1 MAKRILDIGNLTSNP
16 LELDIFVQYESS
28 ILMKS
33 LLISLRNITYLL
45 GFSLIALSANASDY
59 LLHVGSLIDVEK
71 LKVYKN
77 QSVRIS
83 GNKITSIEKGFSKK
97 SENETL
103 IDLKDKTLMPGL
115 MDMHVHLSGEINKTS
130 YGEGFFLSNSDYA
143 LRATVFAEKTLNA
156 GFTTV
161 RDLGDLAPGVVVS
174 LRKAIAKGYIQG
186 PRIYAAGKSI
196 ATTGGHA
203 DPTNGF
209 KPELIG
215 DPGPKHG
222 VINSPEDAMKAVRQ
236 RYKEGSDV
244 IKLTVT
250 GGVLSLA
257 KSGSN
262 PQFTQEE
269 LNAVVK
275 AAKDYDFTVAVHAHG
290 AEGMKRAVIA
300 GVDSVEH
307 GTYMNNEVIK
317 LMKKNGTYYVP
328 TITAGKWVGEK
339 AAIDGYYPVVVQ
351 PKAAAIGPVIQSTFA
366 KAYKK
371 GVKIAF
377 GTDAAVFP
385 HGLNGREFGYMV
397 EAGMPAI
404 ETIQSATLNTAKL
417 LKIEDKLGS
426 IKVGKLADLVAVDG
440 DPLKDIS
447 LMENISFV
455 MKGGV
460 VVKQ

>member
-1 MAKRILDIGNLTSNP
+1 MKKIKLL
-16 LELDIFVQYESS
+16 VQ
-28 ILMKS
+28 LA
-33 LLISLRNITYLL
+33 LFLFITPT
-45 GFSLIALSANASDY
+45 FSADY

-83 GNKITSIEKGFSKK
+83 GNKIVAIEKGFVAKL
-97 SENETL
+97 ENETL
-103 IDLKDKTLMPGL
+103 IDLKNKTLMPGL
-115 MDMHVHLSGEINKTS
+115 MDMHVHLSGEVNKQS
-130 YGEGFFLSNSDYA
+130 YTEKFFMSDSDFA
-143 LRATVFAEKTLNA
+143 LRSTVFAKKTLDA

-174 LRKAIAKGYIQG
+174 LRKAIAKGYVQG

-203 DPTNGF
+203 DPTNGVRHDMM
-209 KPELIG
+209 G
-215 DPGPKHG
+215 DPGPKQG
-222 VINSPEDAMKAVRQ
+222 VINGPEEAMKAVRQ

-257 KSGSN
+257 KNGSN

-269 LNAVVK
+269 LDAVIK
-275 AAKDYDFTVAVHAHG
+275 AAKDYEFVVAVHAHG
-290 AEGMKRAVIA
+290 AEGMKRAVLA

-307 GTYMNNEVIK
+307 GTYMTDEVMR
-317 LMKKNGTYYVP
+317 LMKKKGTYYVP
-328 TITAGKWVGEK
+328 TITAGKFVAEK
-339 AAIDGYYPVVVQ
+339 AAIKGFYPAIVQ
-351 PKAAAIGPVIQSTFA
+351 PKAAAIGPKIQGTFA

-377 GTDAAVFP
+377 GTDAGVFP
-385 HGLNGREFGYMV
+385 HGLNGREFKYMN

-404 ETIQSATLNTAKL
+404 ETIQTATLNAAKL
-417 LKIEDKLGS
+417 LKIEDKLGTIS
-426 IKVGKLADLVAVDG
+426 VGKLADLVAVDG
-440 DPLKDIS
+440 DPLKDLS
-447 LMENISFV
+447 LMENVAFV
-455 MKGGV
+455 MKDGV
-460 VVKQ
+460 IVKQ

>member
-1 MAKRILDIGNLTSNP
+1 MKQVVFTFKILLLFSISP
-16 LELDIFVQYESS
+16 IF
-28 ILMKS
+28 
-33 LLISLRNITYLL
+33 
-45 GFSLIALSANASDY
+45 AADY
-59 LLHVGSLIDVEK
+59 LLYVGSLIDVEK
-71 LKVYKN
+71 LKIYKN

-83 GNKITSIEKGFSKK
+83 GNKIVSIEKGFVKK
-97 SENETL
+97 SEKEIL

-115 MDMHVHLSGEINKTS
+115 MDMHVHLSGEVNKQS
-130 YGEGFFLSNSDYA
+130 YTEKFFMSDSDFA
-143 LRATVFAEKTLNA
+143 LRSTVFAKRTLDA

-174 LRKAIAKGYIQG
+174 LRKAIAKGYVQG

-203 DPTNGF
+203 DPTNGVRAD
-209 KPELIG
+209 LMG
-215 DPGPKHG
+215 DPGPKQG
-222 VINSPEDAMKAVRQ
+222 VIYGPEDAMKAVRQ

-244 IKLTVT
+244 IKLIVT

-257 KSGSN
+257 KNGSN

-275 AAKDYDFTVAVHAHG
+275 AAKDYEFIVAVHAHG
-290 AEGMKRAVIA
+290 AEGMKRAVLA

-307 GTYMNNEVIK
+307 GTYMTDEVMR
-317 LMKKNGTYYVP
+317 LMKKKGTYYVP
-328 TITAGKWVGEK
+328 TITAGKYVAEK
-339 AAIDGYYPVVVQ
+339 AAIDGFYPAIVQ
-351 PKAAAIGPVIQSTFA
+351 PKAAAIGPKIQGTFA

-377 GTDAAVFP
+377 GTDAGVFP
-385 HGLNGREFGYMV
+385 HGLNGREFKYMH

-404 ETIQSATLNTAKL
+404 ETIQAATLNAAKL

-440 DPLKDIS
+440 DPLKDLT

-455 MKGGV
+455 MKDGV
-460 VVKQ
+460 IIKQ

>member
-1 MAKRILDIGNLTSNP
+1 MKNIITILVVSLFLGSSP
-16 LELDIFVQYESS
+16 IF
-28 ILMKS
+28 
-33 LLISLRNITYLL
+33 
-45 GFSLIALSANASDY
+45 SADY
-59 LLHVGSLIDVEK
+59 ILHVGALIDVEK

-77 QSVRIS
+77 RSVRIS
-83 GNKITSIEKGFSKK
+83 GNKITSIESGFVEKK
-97 SENETL
+97 NDETL
-103 IDLKDKTLMPGL
+103 IDLKDQTLMPGL
-115 MDMHVHLSGEINKTS
+115 MDMHVHLSGEISKAS
-130 YGEGFFLSNSDYA
+130 YSEKFFMSNADFA
-143 LRATVFAEKTLNA
+143 LRGSVFAKKTLDA

-174 LRKAIAKGYIQG
+174 LRKAIDKGYIQG

-203 DPTNGF
+203 DPTNGLPSEF
-209 KPELIG
+209 MG
-215 DPGPKHG
+215 DPGPKQG
-222 VINSPEDAMKAVRQ
+222 VINGPDEAMKAVRQ

-275 AAKDYDFTVAVHAHG
+275 AAKDYDFVVAVHAHG
-290 AEGMKRAVIA
+290 AEGMKRAVLA

-307 GTYMNNEVIK
+307 GTYMTDEVMY
-317 LMKKNGTYYVP
+317 LMKKKGTYYVP
-328 TITAGKWVGEK
+328 TITAGKWVAEK
-339 AAIDGYYPVVVQ
+339 AAIDGYYPPIVQ
-351 PKAAAIGPVIQSTFA
+351 PKAAAIGPVIQGTFA

-385 HGLNGREFGYMV
+385 HGLNGREFKYMN

-417 LKIEDKLGS
+417 LRIEDKLGS
-426 IKVGKLADLVAVDG
+426 IKVGKLADLVAVKG
-440 DPLKDIS
+440 DPLEDMS
-447 LMENISFV
+447 LMENVSFV
-455 MKGGV
+455 MKDGV
-460 VVKQ
+460 IVKNN

>member
-1 MAKRILDIGNLTSNP
+1 MKYIVFALK
-16 LELDIFVQYESS
+16 IF
-28 ILMKS
+28 LF
-33 LLISLRNITYLL
+33 
-45 GFSLIALSANASDY
+45 FSLTPAFSADY

-71 LKVYKN
+71 LKIYKN
-77 QSVRIS
+77 QSVRVS
-83 GNKITSIEKGFSKK
+83 GNKIIAIESGFSEKQ
-97 SENETL
+97 ENETL
-103 IDLKDKTLMPGL
+103 IDLKSKTLMPGL
-115 MDMHVHLSGEINKTS
+115 MDMHVHLSGEVNKQS
-130 YGEGFFLSNSDYA
+130 YTEKFFMSDSDFA
-143 LRATVFAEKTLNA
+143 LRSTVFAKKTLEA

-174 LRKAIAKGYIQG
+174 LRKAIAKGYVQG

-203 DPTNGF
+203 DPTNGVRS
-209 KPELIG
+209 EMMG
-215 DPGPKHG
+215 DPGPKQG
-222 VINSPEDAMKAVRQ
+222 VINGSEEAMKAVRQ

-275 AAKDYDFTVAVHAHG
+275 AAKDYEFVVAVHAHG
-290 AEGMKRAVIA
+290 AEGMKRAVLA

-307 GTYMNNEVIK
+307 GTYMTDEVMR
-317 LMKKNGTYYVP
+317 LMKKKGTYYVP
-328 TITAGKWVGEK
+328 TITAGKFVAEK
-339 AAIDGYYPVVVQ
+339 AAIKGFYPAIVQ
-351 PKAAAIGPVIQSTFA
+351 PKAAAIGPKIQGTFG

-377 GTDAAVFP
+377 GTDAGVFP
-385 HGLNGREFGYMV
+385 HGLNGREFKYMN

-404 ETIQSATLNTAKL
+404 EAIQTATLNAAKL
-417 LKIEDKLGS
+417 LKIDDKLGS
-426 IKVGKLADLVAVDG
+426 ISVGKLADLVAVDG
-440 DPLKDIS
+440 DPLNDLT
-447 LMENISFV
+447 LMENVSFV
-455 MKGGV
+455 MKDGV
-460 VVKQ
+460 IIKQ

>member
-1 MAKRILDIGNLTSNP
+1 MKKATLLLQLALLFVTSS
-16 LELDIFVQYESS
+16 V
-28 ILMKS
+28 
-33 LLISLRNITYLL
+33 
-45 GFSLIALSANASDY
+45 FSADY
-59 LLHVGSLIDVEK
+59 LLHVGALIDVEK

-77 QSVRIS
+77 QSVRVS
-83 GNKITSIEKGFSKK
+83 GNKITAIEKGFSSKL
-97 SENETL
+97 ENETL

-115 MDMHVHLSGEINKTS
+115 MDMHVHMSGEVNKQS
-130 YGEGFFLSNSDYA
+130 YTEKFFMSDSDFA
-143 LRATVFAEKTLNA
+143 LRSTVFAKKTLDA

-174 LRKAIAKGYIQG
+174 LRKAIAKGYVQG

-203 DPTNGF
+203 DPTNGVRHD
-209 KPELIG
+209 LMG
-215 DPGPKHG
+215 DPGPLQG
-222 VINSPEDAMKAVRQ
+222 VINGPEDAMKAVRQ

-257 KSGSN
+257 KNGSN

-269 LNAVVK
+269 LNAVVQ
-275 AAKDYDFTVAVHAHG
+275 AAKDYEFVVAVHAHG
-290 AEGMKRAVIA
+290 AEGMKRAVMA

-307 GTYMNNEVIK
+307 GTYMNDEVMR
-317 LMKKNGTYYVP
+317 LMRKKGTYYVP
-328 TITAGKWVGEK
+328 TITAGKFVAEK
-339 AAIDGYYPVVVQ
+339 AAIDGFYPAIVQ
-351 PKAAAIGPVIQSTFA
+351 PKAAAIGPKIQGTFG

-377 GTDAAVFP
+377 GTDAGVFP
-385 HGLNGREFGYMV
+385 HGLNGREFKYMN

-404 ETIQSATLNTAKL
+404 ETIQTATLNSAKL
-417 LKIEDKLGS
+417 LKVEDKLGS

-440 DPLKDIS
+440 DPLKDLS
-447 LMENISFV
+447 LMENVSFV
-455 MKGGV
+455 MKDGV
-460 VVKQ
+460 IVKQ

>member
-1 MAKRILDIGNLTSNP
+1 MKTIRIAL
-16 LELDIFVQYESS
+16 Y
-28 ILMKS
+28 
-33 LLISLRNITYLL
+33 
-45 GFSLIALSANASDY
+45 FSLFLLLSPVFAADY
-59 LLHVGSLIDVEK
+59 LLHVGSLVDVEK

-83 GNKITSIEKGFSKK
+83 GNKIIAIEKGFIKK
-97 SENETL
+97 FDSETL
-103 IDLKDKTLMPGL
+103 LDLKNKTLMPGL
-115 MDMHVHLSGEINKTS
+115 MDMHVHLSGEINKKS
-130 YGEGFFLSNSDYA
+130 YSERFFMSNADFA
-143 LRATVFAEKTLNA
+143 LRGSVFAKRTLDA

-174 LRKAIAKGYIQG
+174 LRKAIERGYIQG

-203 DPTNGF
+203 DPTNGVRS
-209 KPELIG
+209 ELMG
-215 DPGPKHG
+215 DPGPKDG
-222 VINSPEDAMKAVRQ
+222 VINGPEEAMKAVRQ

-269 LNAVVK
+269 LNAIVK
-275 AAKDYDFTVAVHAHG
+275 AAKDYDFVVAVHAHG
-290 AEGMKRAVIA
+290 AEGMKRAVLA

-307 GTYMNNEVIK
+307 GTYMTSEVMR
-317 LMKKNGTYYVP
+317 LMKKKGTYYVP
-328 TITAGKWVGEK
+328 TITAGKWVAEK
-339 AAIDGYYPVVVQ
+339 AAIDGYYPDIVQ

-371 GVKIAF
+371 GVKIAY

-385 HGLNGREFGYMV
+385 HGLNGREFKYMF

-417 LKIEDKLGS
+417 LRIEDKLGS
-426 IKVGKLADLVAVDG
+426 IKIGKLADLVAVDG
-440 DPLKDIS
+440 DPLTD
-447 LMENISFV
+447 LGMMENVSFV
-455 MKGGV
+455 MKDGV
-460 VVKQ
+460 IIKQ

>member
-1 MAKRILDIGNLTSNP
+1 V
-16 LELDIFVQYESS
+16 ELS
-28 ILMKS
+28 LMKKILVTFC
-33 LLISLRNITYLL
+33 LLLLVAIQPLR
-45 GFSLIALSANASDY
+45 AKDY

-71 LKVYKN
+71 LKVHKN
-77 QSVRIS
+77 QSIRIS
-83 GNKITSIEKGFSKK
+83 GNKITAIEKGFSEKLDK
-97 SENETL
+97 EIL

-115 MDMHVHLSGEINKTS
+115 MDMHVHISGEINKES
-130 YGEGFFLSNSDYA
+130 YGEGFFMSNSDYA
-143 LRATVFAEKTLNA
+143 LRATVFAKKTLDA

-203 DPTNGF
+203 DPTNGV
-209 KPELIG
+209 KPELLG
-215 DPGPKHG
+215 DPGPKQG
-222 VINSPEDAMKAVRQ
+222 VINSPSDAMKAVRQ

-269 LNAVVK
+269 ISAVVK

-290 AEGMKRAVIA
+290 AEGMKRAVLA

-307 GTYMNNEVIK
+307 GTYMTDEVMR
-317 LMKKNGTYYVP
+317 LMKKRGTYYVP

-339 AAIDGYYPVVVQ
+339 AGVEGYYPAIVQ

-371 GVKIAF
+371 GIKIAF

-385 HGLNGREFGYMV
+385 HGLNGREFKYMV

-447 LMENISFV
+447 LMESVSFV
-455 MKGGV
+455 MKDGV
-460 VVKQ
+460 VVKR

>member
-1 MAKRILDIGNLTSNP
+1 MKTIRITLQIIILLSIFPATAKN
-16 LELDIFVQYESS
+16 
-28 ILMKS
+28 
-33 LLISLRNITYLL
+33 
-45 GFSLIALSANASDY
+45 Y

-83 GNKITSIEKGFSKK
+83 ANKIVAVEKGFIAKND
-97 SENETL
+97 NETL

-115 MDMHVHLSGEINKTS
+115 MDMHVHLSGEISKTS
-130 YGEGFFLSNSDYA
+130 YSEGFFMSDADFA
-143 LRATVFAEKTLNA
+143 LRSTVLAKKTLNA

-174 LRKAIAKGYIQG
+174 LRKAIDKGYVPG
-186 PRIYAAGKSI
+186 PRIFAAGKSI

-203 DPTNGF
+203 DPTNGL
-209 KPELIG
+209 KPQYML
-215 DPGPKHG
+215 DPGPKQG
-222 VINSPEDAMKAVRQ
+222 VINGPDEAMKAVRQ
-236 RYKEGSDV
+236 RYKEGADV

-257 KSGSN
+257 KSGTN

-290 AEGMKRAVIA
+290 AEGMKRAVLA

-307 GTYMNNEVIK
+307 GTYMTDEVMR
-317 LMKKNGTYYVP
+317 LMKKKGTYYVP

-339 AAIDGYYPVVVQ
+339 AAIKGYYPDIVQ

-385 HGLNGREFGYMV
+385 HGLNGREFKYMN

-404 ETIQSATLNTAKL
+404 ETIRSATLTTAQL
-417 LKIEDKLGS
+417 LRIEDKLGS
-426 IKVGKLADLVAVDG
+426 IKIGKLADLVAVDG
-440 DPLKDIS
+440 DPLKDMS
-447 LMENISFV
+447 LMENVSFV
-455 MKGGV
+455 MKDGV
-460 VVKQ
+460 IYKQ

>member
-1 MAKRILDIGNLTSNP
+1 MNVVK
-16 LELDIFVQYESS
+16 
-28 ILMKS
+28 
-33 LLISLRNITYLL
+33 LI
-45 GFSLIALSANASDY
+45 FSLSFVFASCWTAADNY
-59 LLHVGSLIDVEK
+59 LLHVGRYIDVDN
-71 LKVYKN
+71 LKAVQK
-77 QSVRIS
+77 QSIRIS
-83 GNKITSIEKGFSKK
+83 GNKIISIEPGFTEPT
-97 SENETL
+97 ENEEL
-103 IDLKDKTLMPGL
+103 IDLKDKTVMPGL
-115 MDMHVHLSGEINKTS
+115 MDMHVHLSGEITKSS
-130 YGEGFFLSNSDYA
+130 YSEKFTMSPVDVAFRS
-143 LRATVFAEKTLNA
+143 TVFAEDTLLA

-161 RDLGDLAPGVVVS
+161 RDLGDLAPGLGVA
-174 LRKAIAKGYIQG
+174 LRKAIAKGYILG

-203 DPTNGF
+203 DPTNGVR
-209 KPELIG
+209 PDLMG
-215 DPGPKHG
+215 DPGPKDG
-222 VINSPEDAMKAVRQ
+222 VINGPEDAMKAVRQ

-257 KSGSN
+257 KNGSN

-275 AAKDYDFTVAVHAHG
+275 AAKDYDFVVAVHAHG

-307 GTYMNNEVIK
+307 GTYMTKEVMK
-317 LMKKNGTYYVP
+317 LMKKKGTYYVP
-328 TITAGKWVGEK
+328 TITAGKWVAEK
-339 AAIDGYYPVVVQ
+339 AAIDGYYPAIVQ
-351 PKAAAIGPVIQSTFA
+351 PKAATIGPKIQGTFA

-377 GTDAAVFP
+377 GTDAGVFP
-385 HGLNGREFGYMV
+385 HGLNGREFKYMQ

-404 ETIQSATLNTAKL
+404 ETIQSATLNAAKL
-417 LKIEDKLGS
+417 LRIEDKLGS

-440 DPLKDIS
+440 DPLENIT

-455 MKGGV
+455 MKDGV
-460 VVKQ
+460 IVKQ

>member
-1 MAKRILDIGNLTSNP
+1 
-16 LELDIFVQYESS
+16 
-28 ILMKS
+28 MKIIKIALQLS
-33 LLISLRNITYLL
+33 LLLAIVPV
-45 GFSLIALSANASDY
+45 FAADY

-83 GNKITSIEKGFSKK
+83 GNKIIAVEKGFVEKLD
-97 SENETL
+97 NETL
-103 IDLKDKTLMPGL
+103 IDLKGKTLMPGL
-115 MDMHVHLSGEINKTS
+115 MDMHVHLSGQFSKTS
-130 YGEGFFLSNSDYA
+130 YGERFVMSPADMA
-143 LRATVFAEKTLNA
+143 LRSTVFAKKTLDA

-161 RDLGDLAPGVVVS
+161 RDLGDLSPGVVVS
-174 LRKAIAKGYIQG
+174 LRKAISKGYIQG
-186 PRIYAAGKSI
+186 PRIFAAGKSI

-203 DPTNGF
+203 DPTNG
-209 KPELIG
+209 LRRDLMQ
-215 DPGPKHG
+215 DPGPKQG
-222 VINSPEDAMKAVRQ
+222 VINGPEEAMKAVRQ

-257 KSGSN
+257 KSGTN

-275 AAKDYDFTVAVHAHG
+275 AAKDYDFVVAVHAHG
-290 AEGMKRAVIA
+290 AEGMKRAVLA

-307 GTYMNNEVIK
+307 GTYMTDEVMR
-317 LMKKNGTYYVP
+317 LMKKKGTYYVP
-328 TITAGKWVGEK
+328 TITAGKWVAEK
-339 AAIDGYYPVVVQ
+339 AAIEGYYPDIVQ

-385 HGLNGREFGYMV
+385 HGLNGREFKYMN

-404 ETIQSATLNTAKL
+404 ETIQSATLSTAKL
-417 LKIEDKLGS
+417 LRIEDKLGS

-440 DPLKDIS
+440 DPLEDIS
-447 LMENISFV
+447 LMENVSFV
-455 MKGGV
+455 MKDGV
-460 VVKQ
+460 IVKQ

>member
-1 MAKRILDIGNLTSNP
+1 MN
-16 LELDIFVQYESS
+16 
-28 ILMKS
+28 
-33 LLISLRNITYLL
+33 SLRLAMTCFLL
-45 GFSLIALSANASDY
+45 LVLSPSYAGNY
-59 LLHVGSLIDVEK
+59 LLHVGAYIDVEK
-71 LKVYKN
+71 LKVFKN
-77 QSVRIS
+77 KSIRIS
-83 GNKITSIEKGFSKK
+83 GNKIVAIENGFIEKQDSEKLINLK
-97 SENETL
+97 SQT
-103 IDLKDKTLMPGL
+103 IMPGL
-115 MDMHVHLSGEINKTS
+115 MDMHVHMSGIVNKKS
-130 YGEGFFLSNSDYA
+130 YANKFFMSDADFA
-143 LRATVFAEKTLNA
+143 LRATVFAKKTLLA

-161 RDLGDLAPGVVVS
+161 RDLGDFAPGVGVS
-174 LRKAIAKGYIQG
+174 LRKAIDKGYIQG

-209 KPELIG
+209 RPDLML
-215 DPGPKHG
+215 DPGPKQG
-222 VINSPEDAMKAVRQ
+222 VINGPDEAVKAVRQ

-269 LNAVVK
+269 LNAVVR
-275 AAKDYDFTVAVHAHG
+275 AAKDYDFVVAVHAHG

-307 GTYMNNEVIK
+307 GTYMTKEVMR

-328 TITAGKWVGEK
+328 TITAGKWVAEK
-339 AAIDGYYPVVVQ
+339 AAIEGYYPAIVQ
-351 PKAAAIGPVIQSTFA
+351 PKAAAIGPVIQKTFS
-366 KAYKK
+366 KAYKQ

-385 HGLNGREFGYMV
+385 HGLNGREFKYMN

-417 LKIEDKLGS
+417 LKIEDKLGT
-426 IKVGKLADLVAVDG
+426 ITVGKLADLVAVDG
-440 DPLKDIS
+440 DPLTDLS
-447 LMENISFV
+447 LMESVSFV

-460 VVKQ
+460 IVKQ

>member
-1 MAKRILDIGNLTSNP
+1 
-16 LELDIFVQYESS
+16 
-28 ILMKS
+28 MKTIKIALQFS
-33 LLISLRNITYLL
+33 LLLV
-45 GFSLIALSANASDY
+45 LSPVFAADY
-59 LLHVGSLIDVEK
+59 LLHVGSLVDVEK

-83 GNKITSIEKGFSKK
+83 GNKIIAIEKGFIEKTG
-97 SENETL
+97 NEIL
-103 IDLKDKTLMPGL
+103 LDLKGKTLMPGL
-115 MDMHVHLSGEINKTS
+115 MDMHVHLSGEMSKTS
-130 YGEGFFLSNSDYA
+130 YSEGFYMSNSDFA
-143 LRATVFAEKTLNA
+143 LRASVFAKKTLDA

-161 RDLGDLAPGVVVS
+161 RDLGDFAPGVVVS

-203 DPTNGF
+203 DPTNGVRSD
-209 KPELIG
+209 LMG
-215 DPGPKHG
+215 DPGPKEG
-222 VINSPEDAMKAVRQ
+222 VINGPEDAMKAVRQ

-275 AAKDYDFTVAVHAHG
+275 AAKDYDFVVAVHAHG
-290 AEGMKRAVIA
+290 AEGMKRAVQA

-307 GTYMNNEVIK
+307 GTYMTEEVMR
-317 LMKKNGTYYVP
+317 LMKKKGTYYVP
-328 TITAGKWVGEK
+328 TITAGKWVAEK
-339 AAIDGYYPVVVQ
+339 AAIEGYYPDIVQ

-385 HGLNGREFGYMV
+385 HGLNGREFKYMH

-417 LKIEDKLGS
+417 LRIEDKLGS

-440 DPLKDIS
+440 DPLEDLS
-447 LMENISFV
+447 LMENVTFV
-455 MKGGV
+455 MKDGV
-460 VVKQ
+460 VIKQ

>member
-1 MAKRILDIGNLTSNP
+1 
-16 LELDIFVQYESS
+16 
-28 ILMKS
+28 MKT
-33 LLISLRNITYLL
+33 IK
-45 GFSLIALSANASDY
+45 IALQFFLFLVLSPVFSADY
-59 LLHVGSLIDVEK
+59 LLHVGGLIDVEK

-83 GNKITSIEKGFSKK
+83 GNKIIAVEKGFIEKLD
-97 SENETL
+97 NEIL
-103 IDLKDKTLMPGL
+103 LDLKSKTLMPGL
-115 MDMHVHLSGEINKTS
+115 MDMHVHISGEINKTS
-130 YGEGFFLSNSDYA
+130 YSERFFMSSADSA
-143 LRATVFAEKTLNA
+143 LRGSVFAKRTLDA

-174 LRKAIAKGYIQG
+174 LRKAIDKGYIQG

-203 DPTNGF
+203 DPTNGLRS
-209 KPELIG
+209 ELMG
-215 DPGPKHG
+215 DPGPKQG
-222 VINSPEDAMKAVRQ
+222 VINGPEDAMKAVRQ

-269 LNAVVK
+269 LNAIVK
-275 AAKDYDFTVAVHAHG
+275 AAKDYDFVVAVHAHG
-290 AEGMKRAVIA
+290 AEGMKRAVLA

-307 GTYMNNEVIK
+307 GTYMTNEVMR
-317 LMKKNGTYYVP
+317 LMKKKGTYYVP
-328 TITAGKWVGEK
+328 TITAGKWVAEK
-339 AAIDGYYPVVVQ
+339 AAIDDYYPAIVQ
-351 PKAAAIGPVIQSTFA
+351 PKAAAIGPVIQNTFG

-385 HGLNGREFGYMV
+385 HGLNGREFKYMN

-404 ETIQSATLNTAKL
+404 ETIQSATLNAAKL
-417 LKIEDKLGS
+417 LRIEDELGS

-440 DPLKDIS
+440 DPLKDLS
-447 LMENISFV
+447 LMEKVSFV
-455 MKGGV
+455 MKDGV
-460 VVKQ
+460 IVRQ